1 MIDLVAKIICNDI
14 RCHITD
20 DFKYSGSD
28 EWEYETYESA
38 RYVGWQCIADI
49 DYCPNHWH
57 VHCMNC
63 TDWQVGTRRTLEWYG
78 WTQLRND
85 SEDALCP
92 KCSKQMKGT
101 EK

>member
-28 EWEYETYESA
+28 ERECETYESA
-38 RYVGWQCIADI
+38 RHVGWQCIADI

-78 WTQLRND
+78 WTLVRNHT
-85 SEDALCP
+85 EDALCP
-92 KCSKQMKGT
+92 KCSKQVKGT
-101 EK
+101 AK